1 MFEKFRR
8 SLKTK
13 KNQESSFSFKTI
25 VAYMIF
31 GAIILVFALFGIT
44 PDRMGSDL
52 GGNAALVNGEA
63 ISVASFRRQFDM
75 IQSSSGLDLNQ
86 FPPSQRDL
94 FAREL
99 KRRTLEQMILKE
111 GIFQK
116 AKELGVHVSDEE
128 LRRAITSI
136 PSFQDKGRF
145 QRSRYE
151 AYLQGTNQTSSVFER
166 EIRKELLAQR
176 MQDLFM
182 ASNSLSTEVTDGL
195 KSLDQVEVSFRYASV
210 NTDDLADQV
219 RVPSSE
225 VDQVLSEKSDEVR
238 ALYEKKKLDY
248 FSPEKVKARH
258 ILIAMEQNDQSKE
271 VAQKKLAELQKEL
284 TVENFSEMA
293 KKYSD
298 DPGSKAKG
306 GDLGFFEKG
315 RMVPAFE
322 EVAFKMKPGI
332 VSEPVQTEFG
342 YHVIL
347 VDKKEEGGQ
356 KPFEAVQKEVA
367 KAYLAST
374 KVSSLMEELKSSL
387 AEGKGAASRILSQL
401 NVKWEKVDKVTLGED
416 SVAGISDSEKAL
428 RLIASRK
435 GELGLVPEVKNWAGE
450 SYIFDLTSW
459 KSKKVDKE
467 VNTASYSQRLAGEA
481 FQKWIV
487 SLNET
492 MKVERN
498 ARLLE

>member
-13 KNQESSFSFKTI
+13 KNQESHFSFKTI
-25 VAYMIF
+25 VAYVIF

-75 IQSSSGLDLNQ
+75 IQNSSGLDLNQ
-86 FPPSQRDL
+86 FPASQREL

-145 QRSRYE
+145 KRSLYE
-151 AYLQGTNQTSSVFER
+151 AYLQGTNQTPNVFER
-166 EIRKELLAQR
+166 EIRKELIAQR
-176 MQDLFM
+176 LQDLFM
-182 ASNSLSTEVTDGL
+182 AANGLSTEATDGL

-210 NTDDLADQV
+210 NTNDLAEQVRISSSDIEKALSEEADQV
-219 RVPSSE
+219 
-225 VDQVLSEKSDEVR
+225 K

-248 FSPEKVKARH
+248 FSQAKVKARH
-258 ILIAMEQNDQSKE
+258 ILIASEMSQESKE
-271 VAQKKLAELQKEL
+271 AAQNKLAQLKEEL

-298 DPGSKAKG
+298 DPGSKVKG

-322 EVAFKMKPGI
+322 KVAFSLKPG
-332 VSEPVQTEFG
+332 VLSEPVQTEFG

-347 VDKKEEGGQ
+347 VDEKEEGGQ
-356 KPFEAVQKEVA
+356 KPFEAVQKDVA
-367 KAYLAST
+367 KEYLAS
-374 KVSSLMEELKSSL
+374 KSVAALMDELKASL
-387 AEGKGAASRILSQL
+387 AEEKGAAHKILNQL
-401 NVKWEKVDKVTLGED
+401 NVKWEKVDKVALGAD
-416 SVAGISDSEKAL
+416 SVAGLTDPEKAM

-435 GELGLVPEVKNWAGE
+435 GQLGLIPEIKSWAGE
-450 SYIFDLTSW
+450 SYVFDLTSW
-459 KSKKVDKE
+459 KSKKASESVGE
-467 VNTASYSQRLAGEA
+467 PSYSQRLAGEA

-492 MKVERN
+492 IKVERN